1 MTTDLHRATR
11 DVPCRQTALVTR
23 ARTGLPAD
31 RRPLAALLDRLGFF
45 AASAAVLTLRAE
57 RVSAG

>member
-1 MTTDLHRATR
+1 MSRVA
-11 DVPCRQTALVTR
+11 RQLVTR